1 MATVPLVTDRMNCAF
16 ILLKVRSIQFPL
28 LFTYNLNTCLIEQA
42 DGSYTYH
49 RGCPND
55 YDLNVNFGPDGCYEL
70 NGVRLSNT
78 KGHFVKVCFA
88 SRRKSMF
95 VDVKMRI
102 CVMLISLA
110 QLTVNLQL

>member
-1 MATVPLVTDRMNCAF
+1 MPLSYKKYV
-16 ILLKVRSIQFPL
+16 QFPL

-55 YDLNVNFGPDGCYEL
+55 YNLNVNFGSDGCYEL
-70 NGVRLSNT
+70 NGVRWSDT
-78 KGHFVKVCFA
+78 KGPFAKLCFT

-95 VDVKMRI
+95 VDVKMKV
-102 CVMLISLA
+102 CVMSISLA